1 MEALLRRLEEARQKM
16 LTANDLRKLPAM
28 GATQNESDPKVWV
41 KFFNPY
47 GRGTWFAT
55 EYDPKDQMFFGY
67 VMGLGGDELGY
78 FSLADLK
85 RIRAEREQ
93 YWKPMKLSAAKAYE
107 RKLHGGV

>member
-1 MEALLRRLEEARQKM
+1 MKALLKRLEEGRQKF
-16 LTANDLRKLPAM
+16 LTAKDLKNLPELYSQD
-28 GATQNESDPKVWV
+28 GVRDPMVWV

-55 EYDPKDQMFFGY
+55 EFSPEEGRFFGY

-78 FSLADLK
+78 FMLSDLR

-93 YWKPMKLSAAKAYE
+93 NWKPMKLSAAKAYE
-107 RKLHGGV
+107 KKLHGGV